1 MQECVEEI
9 SEKQFSEFLT
19 NPLTV
24 IDFYAD
30 WCMPCL
36 MLAPIV
42 DELAQKF
49 KGKIVF
55 AKVNIDENS
64 NLASRFKVMS
74 IPTILLFKEGLE
86 VERITG
92 ALPPE
97 VIEEKIGKHV
107 CE

>member
-9 SEKQFSEFLT
+9 SEKQFSEFVSNSLS
-19 NPLTV
+19 V

-30 WCMPCL
+30 WCLPCL
-36 MLAPIV
+36 ILTPV
-42 DELAQKF
+42 VEELAEKF
-49 KGKIVF
+49 KGKIAF

-74 IPTILLFKEGLE
+74 IPTILIFKEGKE
-86 VERITG
+86 IERITG

-97 VIEEKIGKHV
+97 VIEERIGKHI
-107 CE
+107 